1 MHVFVKIIR
10 LRHSIDV
17 NEVGFIKVLCIGG
30 VVGEGEGGGR
40 GEGEEGEGFPR
51 NRNVSQR
58 FTHNCHNN

>member
-1 MHVFVKIIR
+1 MYVFVKIIR

-40 GEGEEGEGFPR
+40 GEGEEGEGGEGGGGAE
-51 NRNVSQR
+51 
-58 FTHNCHNN
+58 